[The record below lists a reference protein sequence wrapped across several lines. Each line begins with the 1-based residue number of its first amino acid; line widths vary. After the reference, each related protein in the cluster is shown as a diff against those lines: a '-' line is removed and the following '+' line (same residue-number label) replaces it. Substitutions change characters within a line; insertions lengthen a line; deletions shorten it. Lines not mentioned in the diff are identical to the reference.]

1 MIKPLD
7 SLEFERIS
15 IEEANKAIDRR
26 VRPGTVKDW
35 DSERRPAPPEPLTD
49 AAAAWLGTLP
59 FAVRPR
65 ALARQFPRI
74 ANRLCE
80 LWKRPAQ
87 CDPYLKQL
95 IVDERGGRKGF
106 PPEVAAELSTLV
118 AHYSSLYPYRHSIW
132 DDVLRK

>member
-1 MIKPLD
+1 MVKPLG

-26 VRPGTVKDW
+26 VRPATVKDW
-35 DSERRPAPPEPLTD
+35 DGDRRPAPAEPLND
-49 AAAAWLGTLP
+49 ATVAWLGSLS
-59 FAVRPR
+59 FDLRPR

-87 CDPYLKQL
+87 CDAYFKTL
-95 IVDERGGRKGF
+95 IMDERGGRKGF
-106 PPEVAAELSTLV
+106 PPEVATELSTLA
-118 AHYSSLYPYRHSIW
+118 AHYSSVYPYRHSIW